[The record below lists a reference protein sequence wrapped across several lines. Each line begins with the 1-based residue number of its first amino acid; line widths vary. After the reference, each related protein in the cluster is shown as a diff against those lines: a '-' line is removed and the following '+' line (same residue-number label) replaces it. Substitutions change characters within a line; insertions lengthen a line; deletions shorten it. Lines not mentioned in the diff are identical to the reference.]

1 MTGKEHNIRKMP
13 IIFDISEIYQIAVA
27 IEENGIKFYSMWAKK
42 SKNKKIKEL
51 FSTLADM
58 EVEHKKIFNKM
69 LSEIKKY
76 EPKEAYPEE
85 YFLYLKAYA
94 DGIIFNFDELKKQQS
109 KLKTTSQV
117 LTYAIQ
123 REKDSILYYQ
133 EAKNIVPKYQADQ
146 LEKIIN
152 EERRHLLDLSYIK
165 KTL

>member
-1 MTGKEHNIRKMP
+1 MP
-13 IIFDISEIYQIAVA
+13 IIFDISEIYQIAIAV
-27 IEENGIKFYSMWAKK
+27 EENGIKFYSLWAEKT
-42 SKNKKIKEL
+42 KNKKIREL
-51 FSTLADM
+51 FSTLAEM
-58 EVEHKKIFNKM
+58 EVEHKKIFEKM

-76 EPKEAYPEE
+76 EPEGAYTEE
-85 YFLYLKAYA
+85 YFLYLKAYV
-94 DGIIFNFDELKKQQS
+94 DGIIFNFDELRRQAS
-109 KLKTTSQV
+109 KLKTISQA

-133 EAKNIVPKYQADQ
+133 EAKNIVPKHQADE

>member
-1 MTGKEHNIRKMP
+1 MP
-13 IIFDISEIYQIAVA
+13 IIFDISEIYQIAIAV
-27 IEENGIKFYSMWAKK
+27 EENGIKFYSLWVEKT
-42 SKNKKIKEL
+42 KNKKIREL
-51 FSTLADM
+51 FSTLAEV
-58 EVEHKKIFNKM
+58 EVEHKKIFEKM

-76 EPKEAYPEE
+76 EPEGAYTEE
-85 YFLYLKAYA
+85 YFLYLKAYV
-94 DGIIFNFDELKKQQS
+94 DGIIFNFDELRRQAS
-109 KLKTTSQV
+109 KLKTISQA

-133 EAKNIVPKYQADQ
+133 EAKNIVPKHQADE